1 MTDRYVG
8 IGGNDGNNGLSW
20 ANRKLTLTGAE
31 DTPVAAGD
39 TVYVGPGVYREVL
52 GIDVSGTSGN
62 PITYIADVTGEN
74 TDGVG
79 GIVRQTGSD
88 NDLTAVR
95 NNIISANGKDYRTF
109 RGFFYN
115 LAKQPAMNVVN
126 PDTWIVEDC
135 YFAETIYSPAFI
147 KVTGTDQA
155 SFTIRRCIF
164 RQAAYNDNCI
174 EFSHSST
181 VDNTG
186 HLIEN
191 CLFDGNMIHVYILR
205 IGGITVNNCT
215 FFAAIQALRYA
226 IAPAGGQATTVNN
239 CIIAYGNVGMQATA
253 VGEFVENFNAFF
265 GNDVDRTNTATGADS
280 NTSPPNI
287 IPSLLHDG
295 VIMPA
300 PEWPGMLNEWSQIGR
315 IAGTSEATD
324 DLFGITRPA
333 TSSKKSWGAI
343 QLREGER
350 DTATKRTGTASLK
363 LADAGDHQ
371 MFLPVDGTEITI
383 SCYTLFET
391 NYAGTKPQMIIRQPG
406 QSDDVTLATGA
417 VDTQELLT
425 TTLTPSATP
434 GYVVVIMRSNNTAT
448 SGSYAT
454 YFDDLA
460 VS

>member
-8 IGGNDGNNGLSW
+8 IGGNDGSNGLSW
-20 ANRKLTLTGAE
+20 ANRKLTLNGAE
-31 DTPVAAGD
+31 DTPVVAGD
-39 TVYVGPGVYREVL
+39 TVYVGPGAYREQL
-52 GIDVSGTSGN
+52 ATDVDGTSGAGV
-62 PITYIADVTGEN
+62 ITYIGDVTGEN
-74 TDGVG
+74 TDGIG
-79 GIVRQTGSD
+79 GIVRIAGSD
-88 NDLTAVR
+88 NDQTATR
-95 NNIISANGKDYRTF
+95 ANSITINGEDYRTF
-109 RGFFYN
+109 RGFY
-115 LAKQPAMNVVN
+115 LDTTTSYVVQIN
-126 PDTWIVEDC
+126 NGVGNILEDC
-135 YFAETIYSPAFI
+135 FI
-147 KVTGTDQA
+147 AYGGGNQTVMIGTSAGTGST
-155 SFTIRRCIF
+155 TIRRCIILPSA
-164 RQAAYNDNCI
+164 QASIQIA
-174 EFSHSST
+174 SASS
-181 VDNTG
+181 G

-191 CLFDGNMIHVYILR
+191 SIIIGHGESNGRCIR
-205 IGGITVNNCT
+205 INVDAAGAIKNCT
-215 FFAAIQALRYA
+215 LV
-226 IAPAGGQATTVNN
+226 AGKYGVSATTTLTGSFTLNN
-239 CIIAYGNVGMQATA
+239 TIIANMDKAIDA
-253 VGEFVENFNAFF
+253 
-265 GNDVDRTNTATGADS
+265 DATGDIVEDYNTLWNNATDRV
-280 NTSPPNI
+280 NTSVGGNTVSYPPLFES
-287 IPSLLHDG
+287 PLLKAG
-295 VIMPA
+295 ILMPWMFGA
-300 PEWPGMLNEWSQIGR
+300 LSEWSQIAR

-417 VDTQELLT
+417 VDTQEQLT